1 MLFAAYRSVP
11 WLART
16 HAVTSAPSASA
27 LWALR
32 QLPRGSAKREPL
44 IGFGDPYFSL
54 EQAQRAEA
62 KPIEVAAADAA
73 GLAVRRRA
81 GPGAA
86 SVDSAERA
94 QLPRL
99 PDTAD
104 ELRSIARALGVDP
117 AKVLHLG
124 KDANEQQVKSAE
136 LSRFR
141 IIAFSTHGLLPGDL
155 NGLTQPALALTAPE
169 VAGSTATVC

>member
-1 MLFAAYRSVP
+1 
-11 WLART
+11 
-16 HAVTSAPSASA
+16 
-27 LWALR
+27 
-32 QLPRGSAKREPL
+32 
-44 IGFGDPYFSL
+44 
-54 EQAQRAEA
+54 
-62 KPIEVAAADAA
+62 
-73 GLAVRRRA
+73 VRRRA